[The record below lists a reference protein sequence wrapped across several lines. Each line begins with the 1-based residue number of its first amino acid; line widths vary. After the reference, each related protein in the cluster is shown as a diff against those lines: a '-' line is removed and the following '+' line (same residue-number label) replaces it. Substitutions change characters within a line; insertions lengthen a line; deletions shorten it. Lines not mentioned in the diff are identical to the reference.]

1 MNIEN
6 QFDNFKA
13 WADNL
18 GILLVDADFEEKK
31 SPIVDIPS
39 SEDNSLSTFQKLIE
53 KLQSKIIIC
62 EPLRFEKAK
71 FNIYESAIDKIDDK
85 YLQEKFERLR
95 HYEDKFLGCALMI
108 FSEGMTFRFS
118 KYIKELDDYLEI
130 ESAVLDYIEE
140 NNSEDSKSK
149 EIAQEKLA
157 ELGKQLAEH
166 ENYSKLKSRIQRE
179 NFSQDLFKSE
189 FENLGIHAASGAMLL
204 VPYAEAYYDTKIKP
218 QRERELKI
226 KITELLNKGW
236 TKVKIAAELG
246 ISKDT
251 LNKYV

>member
-108 FSEGMTFRFS
+108 FS
-118 KYIKELDDYLEI
+118 
-130 ESAVLDYIEE
+130 EE